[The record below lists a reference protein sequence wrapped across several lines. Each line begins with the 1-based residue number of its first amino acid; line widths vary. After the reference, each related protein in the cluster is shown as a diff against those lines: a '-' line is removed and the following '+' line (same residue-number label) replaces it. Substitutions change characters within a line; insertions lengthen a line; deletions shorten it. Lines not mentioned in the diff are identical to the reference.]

1 MKRKP
6 RADTGTTKAG
16 SADGAAD
23 LARGREAFA
32 RRAWGE
38 ACEALGRADSAGR
51 LVGNDLELLAQAS
64 ELGGRTEA
72 ALHALER
79 VFKAHVDAGEC
90 SRAVRAAFWLAM
102 RLFHLGEP
110 GRAGGWLTRAQKQLE
125 SADADCV
132 ERGYLLLPFVQHN
145 LSQGNWT
152 AGHDAAAGA
161 AQIAERFDDADLLAL
176 ARTFQGRALAKQGRV
191 KEGLAHF
198 DETMVAASGGELSP
212 IVTGLVYCMAIGACQ
227 ESYALARAREW
238 TAALSA
244 WWEAQPQLV
253 PFSGACMLHRA
264 ELKQLAGSWVD
275 AIDEARRAGERFAR
289 DPEGAMHGEAVYRT
303 AEIHRLRGEIDA
315 AEEAYRAA
323 SRLGREPQPGLA
335 LLRKVQGKRD
345 AAASGIRRAL
355 DATSDPL
362 QRTTLLPATVE
373 ILLDVGALDE
383 AEAACAEL
391 EAVARRFDMEML
403 DAMAAHARGAL
414 LLARGDAARAH
425 DPLRR
430 SFRVWQELGVP
441 YLAARVRVLVGRA
454 CGAVGDRDGAALELY
469 AARAVFERLGAA
481 LDLAELDSSSR
492 GAPSDAPHGLT
503 PRELEVLRLVASGRT
518 NKAIAK
524 QLFLSEKT
532 VDRHVS
538 NILAKVKAP
547 SRAAATAFAY
557 EHKLV

>member
-1 MKRKP
+1 M
-6 RADTGTTKAG
+6 
-16 SADGAAD
+16 
-23 LARGREAFA
+23 LARGA
-32 RRAWGE
+32 RRA
-38 ACEALGRADSAGR
+38 
-51 LVGNDLELLAQAS
+51 LA
-64 ELGGRTEA
+64 R
-72 ALHALER
+72 
-79 VFKAHVDAGEC
+79 DA
-90 SRAVRAAFWLAM
+90 
-102 RLFHLGEP
+102 LFHVGEP
-110 GRAGGWLTRAQKQLE
+110 GRAGGWLTR
-125 SADADCV
+125 SGCSSNGADRV
-132 ERGYLLLPFVQHN
+132 ERGYLILPPSSV
-145 LSQGNWT
+145 SSRWRMDRRIRR
-152 AGHDAAAGA
+152 ASGA
-161 AQIAERFDDADLLAL
+161 AQIAERFDDRPPC
-176 ARTFQGRALAKQGRV
+176 ARAHFPGRALTKQGRV
-191 KEGLAHF
+191 KEGLAHL
-198 DETMVAASGGELSP
+198 DETMVVASGGELSP

-244 WWEAQPQLV
+244 WREAQPQLV

-289 DPEGAMHGEAVYRT
+289 DPDGGMRGEAVYRT

-335 LLRKVQGKRD
+335 LLRKVQGQRD

-383 AEAACAEL
+383 AESACAEL

-430 SFRVWQELGVP
+430 SFRAWQELGVP

-454 CGAVGDRDGAALELY
+454 CGAVGDRDGATLELD

-481 LDLAELDSSSR
+481 LDLAELDPASR

-503 PRELEVLRLVASGRT
+503 PRELEVRASSLRPDQQGDREAAVPQREDGRP
-518 NKAIAK
+518 ARE
-524 QLFLSEKT
+524 Q
-532 VDRHVS
+532 HP
-538 NILAKVKAP
+538 AKVKAP